1 MLNIAMFI
9 KRKLAYIGVNCD
21 KCKIGLL
28 KVKAVSLVLFK
39 ALSISLV
46 QDILI
51 IKIKY
56 PIN

>member
-21 KCKIGLL
+21 QYKIGLL
-28 KVKAVSLVLFK
+28 KVKAKSLVLFK

-46 QDILI
+46 QETLTI
-51 IKIKY
+51 
-56 PIN
+56 